1 MATLTRDC
9 TGVELIVTSQQ
20 CKYSYQL
27 VTSGDSFINLEIIP
41 GTVTIQESE
50 SSLWSANKFYEVETL
65 SRVHWDHHYNVIG
78 FMASDTFSGICL
90 EYKTHISHIV
100 ILQLL

>member
-1 MATLTRDC
+1 MATLSRDC

-27 VTSGDSFINLEIIP
+27 VTRGDSFINLEIIP

-50 SSLWSANKFYEVETL
+50 SSLWSANKFYEVETYVQIITCSL
-65 SRVHWDHHYNVIG
+65 GPPLQFCRVYG
-78 FMASDTFSGICL
+78 F
-90 EYKTHISHIV
+90 
-100 ILQLL
+100 